1 MNTSFALKNV
11 GLGVT
16 FVNELIDG
24 RKIVINKK
32 SLCIKLYVQDKKWNS
47 CGDLNNVNY

>member
-1 MNTSFALKNV
+1 VNTSFALKNV

-24 RKIVINKK
+24 KNCHLSKVSMRKIICAKREEK
-32 SLCIKLYVQDKKWNS
+32 QL
-47 CGDLNNVNY
+47 